1 MSVRMVTDDNN
12 FETPTR
18 YRQPLRFY
26 LKMCGCLT
34 SNESLVIAA
43 FKRQI
48 ITWDHC
54 ANTIKR

>member
-1 MSVRMVTDDNN
+1 MSVRMVTDDIN
-12 FETPTR
+12 FEAPAR
-18 YRQPLRFY
+18 YRQPLKSY

-34 SNESLVIAA
+34 SNQNLVIAA
-43 FKRQI
+43 FKRLI